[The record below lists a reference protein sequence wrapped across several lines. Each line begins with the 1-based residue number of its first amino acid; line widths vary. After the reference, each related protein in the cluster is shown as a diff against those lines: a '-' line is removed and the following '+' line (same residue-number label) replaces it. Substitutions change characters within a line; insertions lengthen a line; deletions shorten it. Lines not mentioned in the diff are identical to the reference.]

1 MLFIAVEGTITISQ
15 TGLIKYPT
23 QNQEQSKKSELQ
35 SRRQE
40 SGLTQHHYVNLMVQH
55 TLLKVP
61 SLETYN

>member
-35 SRRQE
+35 GRRQE
-40 SGLTQHHYVNLMVQH
+40 SGLT
-55 TLLKVP
+55 
-61 SLETYN
+61 